1 MRFWPHWGS
10 WIVPTL
16 APVHFLVVSVND
28 WPSPLN
34 WSTILQSCSS
44 MNPPGKCRPEGSCAH
59 NNKELMKL
67 ALHVVSS
74 HCVFSGLDS
83 VSCYQVVSLLRS
95 LAMGGRT
102 IICTIHQPSAKL
114 FEMFDKVQVCQQ
126 QKEWMG
132 SLKLPLRRAVLGTQ
146 SCSIKSTVDDDVLHR
161 FLFLTGFWCHLF
173 PCSFTFLVRG
183 SASTKAQSHT
193 SSLIWRLWAFIVL
206 HITTR
211 QTSVHP
217 LHLNSR

>member
-1 MRFWPHWGS
+1 MSKKNWWASVTFTGVTWPLAQWPYPKPIDGFTFKLFLISPSRSTRFWPHWGS
-10 WIVPTL
+10 WIAPTL

-34 WSTILQSCSS
+34 WSTILQSCFS
-44 MNPPGKCRPEGSCAH
+44 MNPPGKYRPEGSCAH
-59 NNKELMKL
+59 NNKELVKL

-74 HCVFSGLDS
+74 DCVFSGLDS

-126 QKEWMG
+126 IKAWMG
-132 SLKLPLRRAVLGTQ
+132 T
-146 SCSIKSTVDDDVLHR
+146 
-161 FLFLTGFWCHLF
+161 
-173 PCSFTFLVRG
+173 
-183 SASTKAQSHT
+183 
-193 SSLIWRLWAFIVL
+193 
-206 HITTR
+206 
-211 QTSVHP
+211 
-217 LHLNSR
+217 